1 MDHKTALDLTG
12 LDASVYLRKSRM
24 EEGLATDEVLAKHQ
38 KTLYDYAA
46 DHGIHILEEY
56 PEVVSG
62 ESLYARPQMLRLL
75 QDVEDGKYDA
85 VLCMDLDRLS
95 RGRMKDQGIILDAFR
110 ESGTLIIT
118 PEKIYNLA
126 DEIDEEYA
134 ELKTFISRREYKIIT
149 KRLRRGLQMSIQD
162 GCYVANAPYGYRKT
176 VVDRKPS
183 LEIYEPEAKF
193 VRMMFELYAKGYG
206 CVAVARH
213 VNALGARPHR
223 SAEFSRNSVAKI
235 LRNPTYIGKIVWNQK
250 KHIRKGAQG
259 NPKHVTIYQPRDQWT
274 ITDGLHPPI
283 IDRELWEIVQAIAD
297 GRYRPARN
305 DGTVR
310 SPLAGLVK
318 CANCG
323 QNMQRMVMKGSAYLL
338 CTRRGCC
345 ASTKIDLVEG
355 QILNYLTD
363 TLAKLTMDQPQHIPG
378 RDTDVL
384 ETALSQVRDALA
396 GTDRQKNRL
405 YELLELGEYDLELF
419 RERMAAVKE
428 KRAALEKKEAELER
442 SLREIQCS
450 NPTLLAE
457 KIRAVLDAYSTAD
470 AAGKNALLKSVLE
483 SVWYKK
489 EKKTKQTQRQQLKTI
504 HKEPPSLFA
513 SGDRRTETTN
523 PRTLFSY
530 SSALPFGSGYRYEI
544 LYFAASFVNAA
555 ACLNERT
562 FPDARCLA
570 RDS

>member
-1 MDHKTALDLTG
+1 
-12 LDASVYLRKSRM
+12 M
-24 EEGLATDEVLAKHQ
+24 EWNL
-38 KTLYDYAA
+38 LY
-46 DHGIHILEEY
+46 
-56 PEVVSG
+56 
-62 ESLYARPQMLRLL
+62 
-75 QDVEDGKYDA
+75 GK
-85 VLCMDLDRLS
+85 
-95 RGRMKDQGIILDAFR
+95 
-110 ESGTLIIT
+110 
-118 PEKIYNLA
+118 
-126 DEIDEEYA
+126 
-134 ELKTFISRREYKIIT
+134 
-149 KRLRRGLQMSIQD
+149 
-162 GCYVANAPYGYRKT
+162 
-176 VVDRKPS
+176 DRKPT
-183 LEIYEPEAKF
+183 LEIYEPEARF

-213 VNALGARPHR
+213 VNALGAHPHR
-223 SAEFSRNSVAKI
+223 SPEFSRNSVAKI

-259 NPKHVTIYQPRDQWT
+259 NPKHITIYQPRDQWT

-283 IDRELWEIVQAIAD
+283 IDRELWETVQAISD

-338 CTRRGCC
+338 CTRPGCC

-355 QILNYLTD
+355 QILNYLAD

-384 ETALSQVRDALA
+384 ETALAQVRDSLA

-419 RERMAAVKE
+419 RVRMAAVKE

-442 SLREIQCS
+442 SLQEIQCS
-450 NPTLLAE
+450 NPALLAE
-457 KIRAVLDAYSTAD
+457 KIRAVLDAYGTAD

-483 SVWYKK
+483 AVWYEKK
-489 EKKTKQTQRQQLKTI
+489 KKTKPADFQL
-504 HKEPPSLFA
+504 
-513 SGDRRTETTN
+513 
-523 PRTLFSY
+523 
-530 SSALPFGSGYRYEI
+530 
-544 LYFAASFVNAA
+544 SFQLRAM
-555 ACLNERT
+555 
-562 FPDARCLA
+562 
-570 RDS
+570 

>member
-1 MDHKTALDLTG
+1 M
-12 LDASVYLRKSRM
+12 
-24 EEGLATDEVLAKHQ
+24 
-38 KTLYDYAA
+38 
-46 DHGIHILEEY
+46 
-56 PEVVSG
+56 
-62 ESLYARPQMLRLL
+62 
-75 QDVEDGKYDA
+75 
-85 VLCMDLDRLS
+85 
-95 RGRMKDQGIILDAFR
+95 
-110 ESGTLIIT
+110 
-118 PEKIYNLA
+118 
-126 DEIDEEYA
+126 
-134 ELKTFISRREYKIIT
+134 
-149 KRLRRGLQMSIQD
+149 
-162 GCYVANAPYGYRKT
+162 ANAPYGYRKT
-176 VVDRKPS
+176 VVDRKPT

-250 KHIRKGAQG
+250 KHIRKGAPG
-259 NPKHVTIYQPRDQWT
+259 KPEARHHLPAPDQWT

-283 IDRELWEIVQAIAD
+283 IDRELWETVQAIAD

-363 TLAKLTMDQPQHIPG
+363 TLAKLTMEQPQHIPG

-384 ETALSQVRDALA
+384 ETALAQVRDSLA

-405 YELLELGEYDLELF
+405 YELLELGEYDPGPLPGTHGRRQGKAGRLG
-419 RERMAAVKE
+419 KE
-428 KRAALEKKEAELER
+428 GGG
-442 SLREIQCS
+442 
-450 NPTLLAE
+450 
-457 KIRAVLDAYSTAD
+457 
-470 AAGKNALLKSVLE
+470 AG
-483 SVWYKK
+483 
-489 EKKTKQTQRQQLKTI
+489 
-504 HKEPPSLFA
+504 
-513 SGDRRTETTN
+513 
-523 PRTLFSY
+523 
-530 SSALPFGSGYRYEI
+530 ALPPGDPMLQPRPAGRKDPRRPGYLQHR
-544 LYFAASFVNAA
+544 
-555 ACLNERT
+555 
-562 FPDARCLA
+562 
-570 RDS
+570 

>member
-1 MDHKTALDLTG
+1 MGEHDMLGQTAG
-12 LDASVYLRKSRM
+12 AYLRKSRM
-24 EEGLATDEVLAKHQ
+24 EEGMDTEEILRRHRAGLLECAQ
-38 KTLYDYAA
+38 R
-46 DHGIHILEEY
+46 HGLLVEDWY

-75 QDVEDGKYDA
+75 EDVEAGRYDA

-110 ESGTLIIT
+110 DSGTRIVT
-118 PEKIYNLA
+118 PEKVYDLSN
-126 DEIDEEYA
+126 EIDDELA
-134 ELKTFISRREYKIIT
+134 EFKTFMSRREYKIIN
-149 KRLRRGLQMSIQD
+149 KRLRRGLHRSIQD
-162 GCYVANAPYGYRKT
+162 GCYVANAPYGYRKAT
-176 VVDRKPS
+176 IDRRPT

-193 VRMMFELYAKGYG
+193 VRLMYQLYAGGCG
-206 CVAVARH
+206 CVSVANQI
-213 VNALGARPHR
+213 NAMGARPHR
-223 SAEFSRNSVAKI
+223 SSAFSRNSVAAI

-250 KHIRKGAQG
+250 RHIRKGAQG

-274 ITDGLHPPI
+274 ITDGIHPAI
-283 IDRELWEIVQAIAD
+283 VDRELYDQVQAIMD
-297 GRYRPARN
+297 GRYQPARN

-345 ASTKIDLVEG
+345 ASTKIDFVES
-355 QILNYLTD
+355 QILEYLTD

-378 RDTDVL
+378 RDTSVL
-384 ETALSQVRDALA
+384 ETSLEQIKDALA

-405 YELLELGEYDLELF
+405 YELLELGEYDLPLF
-419 RERMAAVKE
+419 RERMDAVKE
-428 KRAALEKKEAELER
+428 KRTSLEKKEAELER

-450 NPTLLAE
+450 NPALLAE

-489 EKKTKQTQRQQLKTI
+489 EKKTKPADFQLQFV
-504 HKEPPSLFA
+504 L
-513 SGDRRTETTN
+513 R
-523 PRTLFSY
+523 
-530 SSALPFGSGYRYEI
+530 AL
-544 LYFAASFVNAA
+544 
-555 ACLNERT
+555 
-562 FPDARCLA
+562 
-570 RDS
+570 